1 MAQFSQRF
9 ERPLGC
15 GFYGLPVIVG
25 LIAIVR
31 AFAALVEARTS
42 EALHVPA
49 SERIR
54 AGARSS
60 DFPLQRPP
68 TQIQYLGVRIEN
80 SLCEAGPA
88 E

>member
-15 GFYGLPVIVG
+15 GFYGLPV
-25 LIAIVR
+25 
-31 AFAALVEARTS
+31 
-42 EALHVPA
+42 HVPA

-54 AGARSS
+54 AAARSS